1 MLKKLIVRR
10 LIGGLL
16 LAIFGF
22 YILYRGI
29 NLSILGVR
37 YDIESITS
45 IGGDYIILGGV
56 SALVGTVL
64 ASTSYMFQ
72 KKWLDY
78 TLTIVETIGIVIWM
92 IEISFPGS
100 EHGSLVWIDTLI
112 AAALLII
119 SIPWS
124 KNGYKEMPYNMKKP
138 VKESRVIVSS
148 SKDLDQITKLKQLL
162 DANAIT
168 QEEFESKKKEIL
180 DRL

>member
-1 MLKKLIVRR
+1 
-10 LIGGLL
+10 
-16 LAIFGF
+16 
-22 YILYRGI
+22 
-29 NLSILGVR
+29 
-37 YDIESITS
+37 
-45 IGGDYIILGGV
+45 
-56 SALVGTVL
+56 
-64 ASTSYMFQ
+64 
-72 KKWLDY
+72 
-78 TLTIVETIGIVIWM
+78 M

-124 KNGYKEMPYNMKKP
+124 KNGYKEMSYNMKKP

-162 DANAIT
+162 DADAIT

>member
-72 KKWLDY
+72 KN
-78 TLTIVETIGIVIWM
+78 G
-92 IEISFPGS
+92 
-100 EHGSLVWIDTLI
+100 
-112 AAALLII
+112 LII
-119 SIPWS
+119 
-124 KNGYKEMPYNMKKP
+124 
-138 VKESRVIVSS
+138 
-148 SKDLDQITKLKQLL
+148 LLLLLKQLEL
-162 DANAIT
+162 
-168 QEEFESKKKEIL
+168 
-180 DRL
+180 